1 MISNRIKHIPI
12 PIPIPMAKKEQ
23 EQQLNEQYSLTN
35 QVFDPFSSSP
45 PNVFISKLKQRMSSY
60 NLFMNETNRKSE

>member
-1 MISNRIKHIPI
+1 MISNRIKHVPI
-12 PIPIPMAKKEQ
+12 PIPIPKPPQ
-23 EQQLNEQYSLTN
+23 PQQVNEQYSLTN

-45 PNVFISKLKQRMSSY
+45 PNVFISKLKKRMSSY

>member
-1 MISNRIKHIPI
+1 MISNRIKHVPIPI
-12 PIPIPMAKKEQ
+12 PIPIAKQ
-23 EQQLNEQYSLTN
+23 QQQQLNEQYSLTN

-45 PNVFISKLKQRMSSY
+45 PNVFISKLKQLMSTY

>member
-1 MISNRIKHIPI
+1 MMSNRIKHV
-12 PIPIPMAKKEQ
+12 PIPIPMA
-23 EQQLNEQYSLTN
+23 QQQQQQQQVNEQYSLTN

-45 PNVFISKLKQRMSSY
+45 PNVFISKLKKRMSSY